1 MSAGPVTIRQSYVT
15 TALRAVERARKAGL
29 PVSGF
34 EVRPDGSIV
43 VLTGE
48 RGAAPQPT
56 DPFVEGIRDVT
67 SKARNG
73 RRSRT

>member
-1 MSAGPVTIRQSYVT
+1 MTTAPVAIRQSYVT

-48 RGAAPQPT
+48 GVAAPQPA

-73 RRSRT
+73 RRSRA